1 MWVLFNISHE
11 SEVIVLLSIAFII
24 QFYMYYIS
32 NNYKDVC
39 LIPKDDSISG
49 CFQHQQ
55 VIFPHDSVEMKCVP
69 TEIWVIQQNLHFLI
83 WIRNHLLR
91 HPSQRQLVNQ
101 RNPPPCSPKGGGVW
115 GELPL
120 CDCSGA
126 GWSCQPAVFKCQLG
140 SLDQFAFQWHHLP
153 SNPCLSFR
161 CIHSPGPP
169 LHKPAA

>member
-1 MWVLFNISHE
+1 MWVLFHMNLKSL
-11 SEVIVLLSIAFII
+11 SSSLLHFFI

-39 LIPKDDSISG
+39 LIPKDGSISG

-55 VIFPHDSVEMKCVP
+55 VIFLTTWLCWNEMCPYRDLSNTTKFTFFNLDSESFIASSVSATTSEP
-69 TEIWVIQQNLHFLI
+69 TQ
-83 WIRNHLLR
+83 
-91 HPSQRQLVNQ
+91 
-101 RNPPPCSPKGGGVW
+101 PPPCSPKGGGVW